1 MAGRTIHSCVG
12 DEQILPLADRH
23 ADVFIARPDSE
34 GPWPVILFYMD
45 APGIRPELHDMARR
59 LASRG
64 YLVVLPNLF
73 YRQGLNLRLGPD
85 ANIPGSEEQDR
96 MFGLMNSLSVDA
108 VMADSAAL
116 LPWLSGVA
124 AADPDRVG
132 ALGFCLSGRVA
143 MAALPRFDA
152 KVPQRSSGYGTERI
166 PASPSH

>member
-1 MAGRTIHSCVG
+1 
-12 DEQILPLADRH
+12 
-23 ADVFIARPDSE
+23 
-34 GPWPVILFYMD
+34 
-45 APGIRPELHDMARR
+45 MARR

-116 LPWLSGVA
+116 LQWLLGVA

-132 ALGFCLSGRVA
+132 APGFCMSGRFA
-143 MAALPRFDA
+143 MAALHRFA
-152 KVPQRSSGYGTERI
+152 GKVRAAAPVYGTEVMTEGADR
-166 PASPSH
+166 PHLLAAQGTGRAHVPHHYPT

>member
-1 MAGRTIHSCVG
+1 MAGRTIHSCVSE
-12 DEQILPLADRH
+12 EQILPLADRH

-85 ANIPGSEEQDR
+85 ANIRSEEHTSELQS
-96 MFGLMNSLSVDA
+96 LMRN
-108 VMADSAAL
+108 
-116 LPWLSGVA
+116 
-124 AADPDRVG
+124 
-132 ALGFCLSGRVA
+132 
-143 MAALPRFDA
+143 
-152 KVPQRSSGYGTERI
+152 
-166 PASPSH
+166 

>member
-1 MAGRTIHSCVG
+1 MCALVTGVQTCA
-12 DEQILPLADRH
+12 LPIYRH

-108 VMADSAAL
+108 VMADSEEIGRA
-116 LPWLSGVA
+116 SCRE
-124 AADPDRVG
+124 RV
-132 ALGFCLSGRVA
+132 CQYV
-143 MAALPRFDA
+143 
-152 KVPQRSSGYGTERI
+152 
-166 PASPSH
+166 